1 MFVVFILWSWSA
13 GAGHSLAALA
23 RMVVQLLLIGYLLV
37 YIFEAD
43 VSWIVLAV
51 IMVMV
56 IAASWI
62 ALRTIPQWRGAL
74 YGYAF
79 VSILIGGGLTV
90 ALVTQAVLTLDPWYQ
105 PSFMVPLAGMIF
117 AASMNSVSLAA
128 ERMLA
133 ELRRGVSYV
142 DARRIAM
149 QAGLIPIVNTLFAVG
164 LVSLPGLM
172 TGQILSGV
180 SPLIAVRY
188 QVMVMCM
195 IFGAS
200 GMSAAIFLTLRRAPL
215 RPPQEFVLWDSTSLG
230 TRAFEVAARSSRASL
245 QARAARAPYA
255 GALAGSSRGSRRPRK
270 AQPIHTACPA
280 AP

>member
-1 MFVVFILWSWSA
+1 MQTIPILNLTLAGIPALIVVFILGKWSA
-13 GAGHSLAALA
+13 GAKHSLAALA

-43 VSWIVLAV
+43 VPWVVLAAM
-51 IMVMV
+51 MVMV

-62 ALRTIPQWRGAL
+62 ALRTNPELRPRL

-90 ALVTQAVLTLDPWYQ
+90 ALITQGVLTLEPWFE
-105 PSFMVPLAGMIF
+105 PKFVVPLAGMIF
-117 AASMNSVSLAA
+117 AASMNAVSLAA
-128 ERMLA
+128 ERILA
-133 ELRRGVSYV
+133 ELRRGASYT

-180 SPLIAVRY
+180 SPLVAVRY

-195 IFGAS
+195 VFGAS
-200 GMSAAIFLTLRRAPL
+200 GMSAAMFLTLL
-215 RPPQEFVLWDSTSLG
+215 R
-230 TRAFEVAARSSRASL
+230 
-245 QARAARAPYA
+245 ARAVS
-255 GALAGSSRGSRRPRK
+255 GELAKG
-270 AQPIHTACPA
+270 
-280 AP
+280 